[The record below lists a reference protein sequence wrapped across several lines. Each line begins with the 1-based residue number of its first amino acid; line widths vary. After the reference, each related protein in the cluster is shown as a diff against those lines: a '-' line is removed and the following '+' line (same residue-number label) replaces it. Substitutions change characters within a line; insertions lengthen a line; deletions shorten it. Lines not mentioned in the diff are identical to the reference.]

1 MSRDGNGGE
10 GPAGPWV
17 ARARALKPLLESAA
31 PRIEAACALP
41 GDVVDALHEA
51 QMFRMLLPRTFGGGE
66 LDPASFARVVAA
78 IAEGDASV
86 AWCVGQNSGCSMAA
100 AYMDPASAHEVFGD
114 ARAVVAWGFPLGPQ
128 CRAVPVD
135 GGYRVS
141 GTWAFASGNRHS
153 TWLGGHCQECDAN
166 GTPLS
171 HPDGRVRERT
181 MLFPRDQADVREV
194 WEVVGLRG
202 TGSDTYSVKDL
213 FVARKHTLAR
223 DQQLTADEV
232 GEAEAE
238 RREPGTLYR
247 FSTMNLYAA
256 GFAAVA
262 LGIARAALDAFIS
275 LATTKTPSGTRVALR
290 DNHVIQ
296 ARIALSEARLGSA
309 AGWLDQVLDEAWRDV
324 AVSPRISFDHRIRIR
339 LASTYAIHEAREVVE
354 TAYGEAGATAIF
366 QSNPFER
373 RLRDINTVSQQ
384 VQGSSIHFQTVGQY
398 FLGLTPSAR
407 FL

>member
-1 MSRDGNGGE
+1 M
-10 GPAGPWV
+10 
-17 ARARALKPLLESAA
+17 LEAAA

-41 GDVVDALHEA
+41 ADVLDALHAA
-51 QMFRMLLPRTFGGGE
+51 QMFRMLLPRSFGGGE

-100 AYMDPASAHEVFGD
+100 AYMEPASAREVFGD
-114 ARAVVAWGFPLGPQ
+114 SRAVVAWGFPLGPQ
-128 CRAVPVD
+128 CRAVPVE

-181 MLFPRDQADVREV
+181 MLFPREQADVREV

-213 FVARKHTLAR
+213 FVANRHTVAR

-256 GFAAVA
+256 GFAGVA
-262 LGIARAALDAFIS
+262 LGIARAALDAFIA
-275 LATTKTPSGTRVALR
+275 LATSKTPSGTRLALR

-296 ARIALSEARLGSA
+296 ARIALSEAKLGSA
-309 AGWLDQVLDEAWRDV
+309 AGWLERVLDEAWREV
-324 AVSPRISFDHRIRIR
+324 AVSPRISFDERIRIR

-354 TAYGEAGATAIF
+354 TAYAEAGATAIF